1 MVSHPG
7 LHSVFASR
15 FHPPERNTCS
25 FEASY
30 LLYIAMLILD
40 DLKISLNY
48 PTLSTTAPFPRGR
61 PRSVV
66 SKANRPRTSLNLKNN
81 PRNRNN
87 PRNNNTITKS
97 NSHTSFQVLAIKSK
111 KSWLPRLVQ
120 ALSTRLSLP
129 TTRMDISSTL
139 AKAAKAQ

>member
-40 DLKISLNY
+40 NFKISLNY
-48 PTLSTTAPFPRGR
+48 PTLSTTVPFPRGR

-66 SKANRPRTSLNLKNN
+66 SKANRPRTSLNDLK
-81 PRNRNN
+81 NN
-87 PRNNNTITKS
+87 PRNNNTTTKS

-111 KSWLPRLVQ
+111 KSWLPRLVRV
-120 ALSTRLSLP
+120 LSTPWSLP
-129 TTRMDISSTL
+129 TTRMDILSTL

>member
-25 FEASY
+25 FEATY

-40 DLKISLNY
+40 DFKISLNY
-48 PTLSTTAPFPRGR
+48 PTLSMTVPFPRGR

-81 PRNRNN
+81 PRNRKN

-120 ALSTRLSLP
+120 ALSTRWSLP
-129 TTRMDISSTL
+129 TTRMGILSTL
-139 AKAAKAQ
+139 AKAQ